1 MAIEKTYLL
10 GKNITLG
17 CGFDLQAKAP
27 LDSRQVVPEYAG
39 LQALI
44 DGNAAYE
51 GMIVYDE
58 GTKKTYQA
66 QIVDGVLAF
75 REFGISE
82 AELKELI
89 ASETTAAMEFK
100 GAATALPENPAKGDF
115 YKVTAEFDV
124 AEGETAKIGDSIV
137 YDGEQWFLIPSGD
150 DIEDTWRP
158 VTDVDNDA
166 TLTFVA
172 GDKLEKTVAADGTIT
187 YKHVA
192 VDAPELL
199 AENEQTRTYITE
211 VETDGFGHITGY
223 KTATENV
230 VDTNTTYEF
239 EGQSEESSVYFT
251 TTSSEENANPVTVYL
266 DAYSKNEADGK
277 FVAKEGYIAY
287 TQDEKDKLAGLS
299 NYDDEEVRGLIGDN
313 AKAIEDLETY
323 VGTVPTDDK
332 YKDLSVV
339 AYINKK
345 AEETLAAAQG
355 GSSETA
361 ASVKQQLDNYKS
373 ENDTRV
379 KAVED
384 DIKAIN
390 DSENGILKQ
399 AQNYADGLAGNY
411 DEAGAAAGVKT
422 ELTTE
427 INKKVDKVEG
437 KDLISTSEIERL
449 ATLSNYDDTQVK
461 ADIAKKADAEAMTTE
476 LGKKVDKVEGKDL
489 IATSEIER
497 LLTLKNYDDTALA
510 GRVTTAEG
518 KITALETESAKHAL
532 KTEVEAVDAKFADYT
547 KTSDLPTDLG
557 DFTNNAG
564 YAKTADVNTELDKKA
579 DKTQVAT
586 DMALKADK
594 SVVDAMYTN
603 DQIDGFLAGKV
614 DKETYAEDKAT
625 FALKS
630 EISSLTGKA
639 DKSYVDEELAKK
651 VNVSD
656 YNNDK
661 ATFALKTDFNAYR
674 TSADQD
680 VIDQDFEDRIAD
692 LEAIDHDQLA
702 KDASAAAVAT
712 VLDGAPEKFNTL
724 KEIAAWIAEAD
735 TAEDAASLVTRVSA
749 LEAIDHDA
757 YVDADAELKE
767 ALEGKINAIN
777 NHSHTFV
784 ESELNEI
791 KAGDVAKWNAEI
803 GAKALAETKTT
814 TAEVKTQIEAYGYAT
829 EADLTL
835 AEGRIATLEAI
846 DHDAYKSADATLK
859 SELQA
864 EIDADVKVVNDAFEA
879 YKTSNDTEVSK
890 KANSADV
897 YTKTE
902 TYTQEEV
909 DALIEAAH
917 TWGEF

>member
-172 GDKLEKTVAADGTIT
+172 ADKLEKTVAADGTIT

-299 NYDDEEVRGLIGDN
+299 NYDDEEVRGLIGDS

-449 ATLSNYDDTQVK
+449 ATLSNYDDMQVK

-518 KITALETESAKHAL
+518 KITALETESAK

-767 ALEGKINAIN
+767 ELEGKINAIN

-897 YTKTE
+897 YAKTE
-902 TYTQEEV
+902 TFTKDEV
-909 DALIEAAH
+909 NALIEQAH
-917 TWGEF
+917 TWGSF